1 MNTYLVV
8 EMKAVIDSREPEF
21 WKQQFSKAFTKR
33 GYKVDIR
40 ALEFG
45 DVLTN
50 NAIVERKTVFD
61 FLNSVIDNRLDRQM
75 NGIVLTAENEEK
87 VPVLLLHG
95 RYYDL
100 QDVICNI
107 SNNPQKLLELF
118 HGAIASVLCRYNV
131 VVLWIENDSDAA
143 EVLVRLVSKI
153 DEEKYLMPRT
163 KDRKLLLARLLG
175 LTTRQVRE
183 LAKQCGSVYNI
194 VNADDKVFLGV
205 KGIGKKRLS
214 NIKKTLFDK
223 L

>member
-1 MNTYLVV
+1 
-8 EMKAVIDSREPEF
+8 MKAIIDSREPEF

-33 GYKVDIR
+33 GYKVDIK

-45 DVLTN
+45 DIQTN

-61 FLNSVIDNRLDRQM
+61 FLNSVMDNRLDRQM

-87 VPVLLLHG
+87 VPILLLHG
-95 RYYDL
+95 RFYDL
-100 QDVICNI
+100 QDVVTKM
-107 SNNPQKLLELF
+107 SKRPDRLLEMF
-118 HGAIASVLCRYNV
+118 HGAIASVSCRYNV

-153 DEEKYLMPRT
+153 DEEKHLLPRT
-163 KDRKLLLARLLG
+163 SDRRLLLARLLG
-175 LTTRQVRE
+175 ISKKQVTE

-194 VNADDKVFLGV
+194 INADDKTFLGI
-205 KGIGKKRLS
+205 KGIGKKKLN
-214 NIKKTLFDK
+214 NIKEAIFGK

>member
-1 MNTYLVV
+1 
-8 EMKAVIDSREPEF
+8 MKVVIDSREPEF
-21 WKQQFSKAFTKR
+21 WKQQFSKAFSKR
-33 GYKVDIR
+33 GYKVDIK

-87 VPVLLLHG
+87 VPILLLHG

-100 QDVICNI
+100 QNVVCNI
-107 SNNPQKLLELF
+107 SNNPQKFLELF
-118 HGAIASVLCRYNV
+118 HGAIASVSCRYNV

-143 EVLVRLVSKI
+143 EVLVRLITKI
-153 DEEKYLMPRT
+153 DEEKYLSPRT
-163 KDRKLLLARLLG
+163 SDKKLLLARLLG
-175 LTTRQVRE
+175 ISKKQVTE

-194 VNADDKVFLGV
+194 INADDKTFLGI
-205 KGIGKKRLS
+205 KGIGKKKLN
-214 NIKKTLFDK
+214 NIREAIFGK